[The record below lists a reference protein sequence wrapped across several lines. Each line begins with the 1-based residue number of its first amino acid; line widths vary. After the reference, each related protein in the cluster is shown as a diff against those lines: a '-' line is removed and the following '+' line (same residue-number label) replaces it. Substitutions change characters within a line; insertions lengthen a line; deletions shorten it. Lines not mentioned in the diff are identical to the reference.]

1 MRYFYTSMAISKFLQ
16 QPLLSMWIK
25 RRSNTFIFCD
35 CPVIRDYWNNVEK
48 EMEETLKNI
57 QIPSDTE
64 LSLFS
69 KLSKKEERQVR
80 RNS

>member
-1 MRYFYTSMAISKFLQ
+1 MRYFYTSMAISKVLQ
-16 QPLLSMWIK
+16 QPSLSMWIK
-25 RRSNTFIFCD
+25 RRSNTFIFWD